1 MAASFY
7 ANWEVRSL
15 GSDNNSGCFDPN
27 ATMTSTLSSSNGTSA
42 TPTVT
47 ASNYTFV
54 SGDVGYHLFIKSGT
68 SWTPGWYLITSI
80 SSGSA
85 VLNANSG
92 QVVKLNRRRSSVNGI
107 GTTDSLSSGTWAID
121 YTQNNSN
128 RLLIT
133 DLLLNT
139 SSTCSSVAN
148 PFTPAMI
155 GNTIRITAGT
165 NFTAQVFVINSL
177 SGVIATLDRAA
188 GTSGATNGTAYMGG
202 AMQNP
207 YYAFFDFNYLANSVN
222 FIYIKADGE
231 YTWGIQTFLAGNG
244 YPNIFGY
251 ENYRHDSGRPTLTFT
266 AAGARYFG
274 RGDGN
279 STKIRNIIADSKD
292 LLNCYV
298 MYNGNNQPYA
308 TITNS
313 IFKNSVW
320 NGASGLAYR
329 LCAWDIV
336 KGWHTTNSDFSTIY
350 DFRPNTAAYG
360 GIGGG
365 TFGYNT
371 YYKNCLIFLGHNNTT
386 VPIWNNPGQ
395 HSGQIVKNNCIVNGT
410 TGFIASYEN
419 CTPFGNHSPTYIYN
433 NVFVNNSGTLF
444 SNICGAASFAFL
456 IENNYMHNCSSI
468 GITSGNT
475 FDSSRWF
482 NINNYVLDQSP
493 FKDYAKYNFAI
504 NDDARGGKIVKFD
517 TVPTIL
523 TPSITS
529 KNKDV
534 GPIQNSILPA
544 KINMNGGMRG

>member
-1 MAASFY
+1 MASSFY
-7 ANWEVRSL
+7 ANWEVRSQ
-15 GSDNNSGCFDPN
+15 GNDNNSGCFDPN
-27 ATMTSTLSSSNGTSA
+27 ATMTATLSSSNGTSA

-54 SGDVGYHLFIKSGT
+54 SQDVGHYLFIKSGT

-85 VLNANSG
+85 VLNATSG
-92 QVVKLNRRRSSVNGI
+92 QVVKLNRRRSSSNGV
-107 GTTDSLSSGTWAID
+107 GTTNSLSSGTWAID

-139 SSTCSSVAN
+139 SSSCSSVAN

-207 YYAFFDFNYLANSVN
+207 YNAFFDFNYLANSVN

-231 YTWGIQTFLAGNG
+231 YTWGTQTFLAGNG

-298 MYNGNNQPYA
+298 MFNGNNQPYA

-336 KGWHTTNSDFSTIY
+336 KGYHTTNSDFSTIY
-350 DFRPNTAAYG
+350 DFRGNTVAYG

-365 TFGYNT
+365 TFGYNS
-371 YYKNCLIFLGHNNTT
+371 YYKNCLIYLGHNNST
-386 VPIWNNPGQ
+386 VPLWNNPGQ
-395 HSGQIVKNNCIVNGT
+395 ISGAIIKNNYILNGT
-410 TGFIASYEN
+410 AGFIGSYEN
-419 CTPFGNHSPTYIYN
+419 CTQFGNHAPTFIYN
-433 NVFVNNSGTLF
+433 NLFVNNSGTLF
-444 SNICGAASFAFL
+444 INICGSTALAYL
-456 IENNYMHNCSSI
+456 IENNYMHNCPSI
-468 GITSGNT
+468 GATSGNS
-475 FDSSRWF
+475 FDSSRF
-482 NINNYVLDQSP
+482 LNVNNYVLAKSP
-493 FKDYAKYNFAI
+493 FKDYANYNLSL
-504 NDDARGGKIVKFD
+504 NDDAEGGKIVKFD
-517 TVPTIL
+517 TIPTL
-523 TPSITS
+523 LSPSNTS

-534 GPIQNSILPA
+534 GPIQNSILPS

>member
-1 MAASFY
+1 MGASVY
-7 ANWEVRSL
+7 ANWEVRSQ

-27 ATMTSTLSSSNGTSA
+27 ATMTATLSSSNGTSA

-54 SGDVGYHLFIKSGT
+54 SGDVGHYLFIKSGT
-68 SWTPGWYLITSI
+68 NWTPGWYLITSI

-85 VLNANSG
+85 VLNASSS
-92 QVVKLNRRRSSVNGI
+92 QVVKLNRRRSSSNGV
-107 GTTDSLSSGTWAID
+107 GTTDNLSSGTWSID
-121 YTQNNSN
+121 YSQNNSY

-139 SSTCSSVAN
+139 SSSCSSSAN

-177 SGVIATLDRAA
+177 SGVIATLDRSA

-207 YYAFFDFNYLANSVN
+207 YNAFYDYNYVAGSVN

-231 YTWGIQTFLAGNG
+231 YSWGTQTFLAGNG

-251 ENYRHDSGRPTLTFT
+251 ENYRHDSGRPTLNFST
-266 AAGARYFG
+266 AGARYFG

-279 STKIRNIIADSKD
+279 STKMRNIIADSKNF
-292 LLNCYV
+292 LNCYV

-308 TITNS
+308 TVTNC

-320 NGASGLAYR
+320 NSASGLAYR

-336 KGWHTTNSDFSTIY
+336 KGSHTSNSDFSTIY
-350 DFRPNTAAYG
+350 DFRGNTAAYG
-360 GIGGG
+360 GISGG
-365 TFGYNT
+365 TIGLYS
-371 YYKNCLIFLGHNNTT
+371 YYKNCFLVLGHNNSTQ
-386 VPIWNNPGQ
+386 VVWNNPGAA
-395 HSGQIVKNNCIVNGT
+395 GPIIKNNCVINGN
-410 TGFIASYEN
+410 TGFLLSYEN
-419 CTPFGNHSPTYIYN
+419 FSPFGNHSPTYVYN
-433 NVFVNNSGTLF
+433 NIFVNNLGTVF
-444 SNICGAASFAFL
+444 NYGGGYCNICYIL
-456 IENNYMHNCSSI
+456 ENNYMHNCGGL

-475 FDSSRWF
+475 FDSSRSL
-482 NINNYVLDQSP
+482 NINNYLLAKSP
-493 FKDYAKYNFAI
+493 FKDYVNYNFAI
-504 NDDARGGKIVKFD
+504 NDDVSGGRLVKYD
-517 TVPTIL
+517 TVPTL
-523 TPSITS
+523 LSPSNTS

-534 GPIQNSILPA
+534 GSIQNSILPS